1 MTSPGNLSEDDG
13 PSSGPWHL
21 VQNSESASIGGVGPP
36 SSPQHAAASS
46 HADDFDEHL
55 DRFLYGDGSLVDE
68 AEWYGEVREEE
79 PEAPP
84 FFPSPGAQRGA
95 ASQAGGSEYNEP
107 GIPLAAGPPVSDD
120 SFRRLAAES
129 SFKRLRL
136 ERPKQAW
143 ENHPVF
149 CRSSYKTFEHLG
161 QRFVPSVGVRE
172 TLNQPLPAE
181 SFGGETAA
189 EIPWTTALGKGL
201 VQKTGALEDEDQ
213 ISASFCD
220 AFSSKAAG
228 TLTKRASSLQRL
240 VVQLYRQG
248 VASPWRMTEDE
259 LYTALTVLRNEG
271 CSAAAPSHILES
283 LHFLHSIA
291 RFLYLD
297 LEVRLL
303 EETMVKLGPVGQCI
317 LGQILFCIHGVCRWK
332 DSQRLKLVELKGSG
346 ESQIIFG
353 DALGSKTS
361 LSKEAKSRFTPYA
374 ALAQGLTECAWG
386 RLWIEAR
393 RECGLTFGQGSEGF
407 ALPTRSLRL
416 DEWGTSPMGAAEA
429 AAYLAEWLEGSVGDG
444 QLLGSHSLKVLAL
457 YRSIR
462 NELFNPDL
470 SPADRVLQVADSMD
484 VPGEEPGVMRGPRDD
499 GDAEPAAASEGETDE
514 SASQGDN
521 DAPFELPGL
530 PAVRA
535 PFAEVE
541 VSRCRIHIVSGIAHC
556 LRDADFFY
564 CGRRCTPR
572 YSRYAGVGTDD
583 PDVCLQ
589 CSRAMD
595 E

>member
-1 MTSPGNLSEDDG
+1 M
-13 PSSGPWHL
+13 
-21 VQNSESASIGGVGPP
+21 
-36 SSPQHAAASS
+36 HA
-46 HADDFDEHL
+46 
-55 DRFLYGDGSLVDE
+55 
-68 AEWYGEVREEE
+68 
-79 PEAPP
+79 
-84 FFPSPGAQRGA
+84 
-95 ASQAGGSEYNEP
+95 
-107 GIPLAAGPPVSDD
+107 
-120 SFRRLAAES
+120 
-129 SFKRLRL
+129 
-136 ERPKQAW
+136 
-143 ENHPVF
+143 
-149 CRSSYKTFEHLG
+149 G
-161 QRFVPSVGVRE
+161 QLFVPSVGVRE
-172 TLNQPLPAE
+172 TLNQPQPAE
-181 SFGGETAA
+181 SFGGEAAA
-189 EIPWTTALGKGL
+189 EIPWTIERRLKGVRVQKSEEDERNFALKKLKAVVLLDPLATALGKSL
-201 VQKTGALEDEDQ
+201 VQKTGALESEDL

-228 TLTKRASSLQRL
+228 TLTKCASSLQRL
-240 VVQLYRQG
+240 VVQLYKQG

-259 LYTALTVLRNEG
+259 LYTALTVLRDEG
-271 CSAAAPSHILES
+271 CSATAPSHIIES
-283 LHFLHSIA
+283 LHFLHSLA

-297 LEVRLL
+297 LEVVISARCKGVAHSCYLTKSPLQQRDPLTTAQVRLL

-386 RLWIEAR
+386 KLWIEAR

-444 QLLGSHSLKVLAL
+444 QIVGTHSLKVTLLTWVSRSTVVRMERLLLGHHIQPGVKSMMTYSREAYTTLTGKVLAL

-462 NELFNPDL
+462 NEVFNPDL
-470 SPADRVLQVADSMD
+470 SPADRVLQVADALD
-484 VPGEEPGVMRGPRDD
+484 VPGEEPGVVRGPRDD
-499 GDAEPAAASEGETDE
+499 GDAEPAAASEGETDD
-514 SASQGDN
+514 SASRGGD

-541 VSRCRIHIVSGIAHC
+541 ISRCRIHIVSGIAHC

-589 CSRAMD
+589 CTRAKD